1 MLYEGGKMLE
11 YVPYIVIALLIL
23 FILQR
28 VLPVKG
34 VRNISTTDVQ
44 KILSNKQLQFVDVR
58 TPEEF
63 RGNHIK
69 GFKNIP
75 LHELAKKAEKELS
88 KDKEVILI
96 CQSGMRSRQAS
107 KLLKK
112 MGFLK
117 VTNIRGGVSAFN

>member
-1 MLYEGGKMLE
+1 MLE
-11 YVPYIVIALLIL
+11 YVSYIVIGLLML

-44 KILSNKQLQFVDVR
+44 EKLLNKQLQFVDVR

-88 KDKEVILI
+88 MDKEVILI

-112 MGFLK
+112 IGFLK
-117 VTNIRGGVSAFN
+117 VTNVRGGVSAFN